1 MKKLFSIFL
10 VLTLSIILVGCSSS
24 NAENKKVRIG
34 YQKNG
39 TTLLLKANGDLE
51 SRLKELGYSVEWSEF
66 NTGSSILE
74 ALNSG
79 AIDFANAS
87 DAPSVMALSK
97 GMNFKYI
104 AAENSSPQMEGILV
118 KNNDAIQSIE
128 QLKGKKIA
136 YNKASISEYLLVSAL
151 ATVNLTL
158 DDVQSVILSPAD
170 ANIAFENGDVDA
182 WAIWDPYMTVSESKG
197 NKILTTAEGIVEHR
211 SFYYA
216 SEKFIKSN
224 EDAVIAYVEELAKVG
239 EAIDTDSSEAASI
252 LEENTGIS
260 ADIWSTS
267 LGRRSSVATYLDESA
282 QADLQR
288 LNEDL
293 YDIQLTTNLV
303 ENIENYIWKP

>member
-1 MKKLFSIFL
+1 MKKLFSIFFL
-10 VLTLSIILVGCSSS
+10 LTLSIILVGCSAS

-39 TTLLLKANGDLE
+39 TTLLLKANGELE

-104 AAENSSPQMEGILV
+104 AAENSTPQMEGILV

-128 QLKGKKIA
+128 QLKGKKVA

-182 WAIWDPYMTVSESKG
+182 WVIWDPYMTVSESKG

-216 SEKFIKSN
+216 SDKFIKSN
-224 EDAVIAYVEELAKVG
+224 EDAVIAYVEELTKVG
-239 EAIDTDSSEAASI
+239 EAIDNDSSEAAEI
-252 LEENTGIS
+252 LEENTGIT
-260 ADIWSTS
+260 ADVWITS
-267 LGRRSSVATYLDESA
+267 LGRRSSVATYMDESA

-288 LNEDL
+288 LNKDL
-293 YDIQLTTNLV
+293 YEIKLTTDLIENL
-303 ENIENYIWKP
+303 ENYIWKP

>member
-1 MKKLFSIFL
+1 MKKLFSIFFI
-10 VLTLSIILVGCSSS
+10 LTLSIILVGCSSS

-39 TTLLLKANGDLE
+39 TTLLLKANGELE
-51 SRLKELGYSVEWSEF
+51 SRLKELGYTVEWSEF

-118 KNNDAIQSIE
+118 KNDGAIQSIE

-197 NKILTTAEGIVEHR
+197 NQILTTAEGIVEHR

-216 SEKFIKSN
+216 SEKFINSN
-224 EDAVIAYVEELAKVG
+224 KDAVIAYVEELAKVG
-239 EAIDTDSSEAASI
+239 EAIDRDSTEATEI
-252 LEENTGIS
+252 LEENTGIP
-260 ADIWSTS
+260 ADVWSTS
-267 LGRRSSVATYLDESA
+267 LARRSSVATYLDEVA

-293 YDIQLTTNLV
+293 YAIGLTTNLI

>member
-1 MKKLFSIFL
+1 MKKLFSIFFL
-10 VLTLSIILVGCSSS
+10 LTLSIILVGCSAS

-39 TTLLLKANGDLE
+39 TTLLLKANGELE

-104 AAENSSPQMEGILV
+104 AAENSTPQMEGILV

-128 QLKGKKIA
+128 QLKGKKVA

-182 WAIWDPYMTVSESKG
+182 WVIWDPYMTVSESKG

-216 SEKFIKSN
+216 SDKFIKSN
-224 EDAVIAYVEELAKVG
+224 EDAVIAYVEELTKVG
-239 EAIDTDSSEAASI
+239 EAIDNDSSEAAEI
-252 LEENTGIS
+252 LEENTGIT
-260 ADIWSTS
+260 ADVWITS
-267 LGRRSSVATYLDESA
+267 LGRRSSVATYMDESA

-293 YDIQLTTNLV
+293 YEIKLTTDLIENL
-303 ENIENYIWKP
+303 ENYIWKP